1 MNQKFAGIIIFFALT
16 FYLLQ
21 ISANSKVLNNQ
32 PVFKSNKITNAPG
45 NRTPVDKT
53 GDTTIQEINDWENP
67 AINGINKEKPHAYSF
82 LSETKTKN
90 QLIQSLN
97 GIWKFKWSPNPQ
109 SRPVDF
115 YKENY
120 STENWNNILVPGNWE
135 LQGFGIPIYTN
146 ITYPFKRD
154 PPKVTS
160 EPAKNFTSFLQR
172 NPVGS
177 YYTTFIIS
185 ENWNNK
191 QVFINF
197 GGVQSAMYVWVNG
210 QKVGYSENSMSP
222 AEFDIT
228 KYICKGENK
237 LAVEVYRWCDGS
249 YLEDQDIWRMSG
261 IFRDVDLI
269 ARPKTFI
276 SDFFVRAEPNKT
288 FESANL
294 SIALSIDNRSTQNVS
309 GLHADA
315 EVFGFSSHG
324 EIVDLSFNAKVP
336 LIQKS
341 KQASLDLKSF
351 INHPR
356 LWSAETPDLY
366 HLTIKLKNNRNQI
379 VDKTECYFGVRKIE
393 VRRDVFYI
401 NGKAVKLKGV
411 NRHEQHPRTGKHVSR
426 ATMIRDLELMKQAN
440 INMIRTCHYPDDPLF
455 YELCDQYGFY
465 VMDEANQETH
475 GFGIGNKT
483 IGDNPVWKKSHV
495 ERAVSLVQRDKN
507 HPCVIFWSLGNEGG
521 RGQNLIAMADTIRKL
536 DTSRLIYS
544 DTQRDVADLYDE
556 GYLHPADLKNLGERI
571 KDKPVF
577 MREYAHVM
585 GNSGGNLQE
594 YWDVIYTDS
603 SLTGAAIWEWVDQ
616 GLAKKKDGSPLK
628 LTEQPDDYQLKDDEF
643 WAYGGDFGDQPND
656 GNFSIKGLVSS
667 DRKPYPHY
675 YEVQKV
681 YQPIV
686 FKLLNDKN
694 VTINV
699 TNHFDFLSLHNFDF
713 EYEYTANGKSLQRGK
728 FRCDNIL
735 PGTSSN
741 IIIPSLQADTTSSEI
756 VLNIYAK
763 LKSAMPWAEEGFCFA
778 REQFV
783 MNPFAWKKII
793 PAGKMVNATESETQI
808 ELKTGNMSFTLDK
821 KNGSLISW
829 KVNQQ
834 ELLKGKLEPY
844 FWKPPNDNQKHNGY
858 VKELGKWKNAAE
870 NLVIKK
876 VELSKQDNLVSVKFE
891 MNLPTIGANYTLNYQ
906 VNGEGKLQV
915 EADYIPLSDTI
926 PLIPKFGMRVRI
938 PNDYCTID
946 WYGRGPY
953 ENYPDRKTGSL
964 IGLYHSSLQNFITS
978 YPAPQDNA
986 NRGDVRWFS
995 MSTQASKIIKLTGL
1009 QPLCFR
1015 AWPYTEEDLENT
1027 KHDYQL
1033 PKRDFINLNIDLN
1046 IHGVG
1051 GDDTWGAKTM
1061 EKYTNAGNKP
1071 YHYGFILEYSDAN

>member
-1 MNQKFAGIIIFFALT
+1 MKRILQRMSFFLRI
-16 FYLLQ
+16 LL
-21 ISANSKVLNNQ
+21 IPLLVS
-32 PVFKSNKITNAPG
+32 IEINAQ
-45 NRTPVDKT
+45 T
-53 GDTTIQEINDWENP
+53 INDWENP
-67 AINGINKEKPHAYSF
+67 DVNGINKEKPHAYSF
-82 LSETKTKN
+82 LFEEKAN
-90 QLIQSLN
+90 NPLIQSLD
-97 GIWKFKWSPNPQ
+97 GIWKFKWSPDPQ

-120 STENWNNILVPGNWE
+120 STKNWDNILVPGNWE
-135 LQGFGIPIYTN
+135 LQGFGTPIYTN

-160 EPAKNFTSFLQR
+160 EPPKNLTSFQQR
-172 NPVGS
+172 DPVGS
-177 YYTTFIIS
+177 YYTTFTIP
-185 ENWNNK
+185 NGWNNQ
-191 QVFINF
+191 QVFLNF

-210 QKVGYSENSMSP
+210 QRVGYSENSMSP

-228 KYICKGENK
+228 KYIRKGENK

-249 YLEDQDIWRMSG
+249 YLEDQDMWRLSG

-276 SDFFVRAEPNKT
+276 GDFFVNAEPNKT
-288 FESANL
+288 FENADVWVNITL
-294 SIALSIDNRSTQNVS
+294 DNRSAQNVS
-309 GLHADA
+309 GLHIDA
-315 EVFGFSSHG
+315 EISGFSSQDNM
-324 EIVDLSFNAKVP
+324 VDLSFSRQVP
-336 LIQKS
+336 LVQRS
-341 KQASLDLKSF
+341 KQLSFDLKSL

-366 HLTIKLKNNRNQI
+366 HLILKLKNQNNEL
-379 VDKTECYFGVRKIE
+379 VDKAECYFGVRKIE
-393 VRRDVFYI
+393 VRGDVFYI

-426 ATMIRDLELMKQAN
+426 ATMIRDLQLMKQAN

-455 YELCDQYGFY
+455 YELCDRYGFY

-475 GFGIGNKT
+475 GFGIGNKEM
-483 IGDNPVWKKSHV
+483 GDNPLWKKSHV
-495 ERAVSLVQRDKN
+495 ERAVALVQRDKN
-507 HPCVIFWSLGNEGG
+507 HACVIFWSLGNEGG
-521 RGQNLIAMADTIRKL
+521 RGQNLIAMADTVRKL
-536 DTSRLIYS
+536 DSSRLIYS
-544 DTQRDVADLYDE
+544 DTQRNVADLYDE
-556 GYLHPADLKNLGERI
+556 GYLHPTDLKKLGEKI

-594 YWDVIYTDS
+594 YWDVIYADS

-628 LTEQPDDYQLKDDEF
+628 LTERPDDYHLKDDEY

-656 GNFSIKGLVSS
+656 GNFCIKGLVSS

-686 FKLLNDKN
+686 FRLLDDKKMS
-694 VTINV
+694 IQV
-699 TNHFDFLSLHNFDF
+699 TNHFDFLSLRNFDF
-713 EYEYTANGKSLQRGK
+713 EYEYTANGKPIQKGK
-728 FRCDNIL
+728 FNCYNIL
-735 PGTSSN
+735 PGTSSSVS
-741 IIIPSLQADTTSSEI
+741 IPSLQNADTISSEI
-756 VLNIYAK
+756 DLNIYAK
-763 LKSAMPWAEEGFCFA
+763 LKTATLWAEEGFCIA

-783 MNPFAWKKII
+783 VKPFVWERIMS
-793 PAGKMVNATESETQI
+793 AGKMVTVTESDTSI
-808 ELKTGNMSFTLDK
+808 ELKTGSMSCVLNK

-829 KVNQQ
+829 KVDQK

-858 VKELGKWKNAAE
+858 EKELGKWKDAAR
-870 NLVIKK
+870 NLVVKK
-876 VELSKQDNLVSVKFE
+876 VEVSKQDNLAAVRFE
-891 MNLPTIGANYTLNYQ
+891 MNLPTIGANYSLNYQ
-906 VNGEGKLQV
+906 LNGDGKLQV
-915 EADYIPLSDTI
+915 EANYTPLSDTI

-938 PNDYCTID
+938 AADYHSID

-964 IGLYHSSLQNFITS
+964 IGLYHSQLSNFITS

-986 NRGDVRWFS
+986 NRCDVCWFA
-995 MSTQASKIIKLTGL
+995 MSTQNNSMIKIAGL

-1015 AWPYTEEDLENT
+1015 AWPYSEEDLENS

-1033 PKRDFINLNIDLN
+1033 PIRDFINLNIDLN

-1061 EKYTNAGNKP
+1061 EKYTNPGNKP
-1071 YHYGFILEYSDAN
+1071 YHYGFILEYAGGK

>member
-120 STENWNNILVPGNWE
+120 STENWNNILVPGNCE
-135 LQGFGIPIYTN
+135 LQGFGTPIYTN

-154 PPKVTS
+154 PPKLTS
-160 EPAKNFTSFLQR
+160 EPPKNFTSYLQR

-210 QKVGYSENSMSP
+210 QKIGYSENSMSP

-228 KYICKGENK
+228 KYIRKGENK

-507 HPCVIFWSLGNEGG
+507 HPLIIFWSLGNESGYGENHDAMAGWIRPCGASPATRASSTSHDPREGG
-521 RGQNLIAMADTIRKL
+521 RA
-536 DTSRLIYS
+536 
-544 DTQRDVADLYDE
+544 
-556 GYLHPADLKNLGERI
+556 
-571 KDKPVF
+571 
-577 MREYAHVM
+577 
-585 GNSGGNLQE
+585 
-594 YWDVIYTDS
+594 
-603 SLTGAAIWEWVDQ
+603 
-616 GLAKKKDGSPLK
+616 
-628 LTEQPDDYQLKDDEF
+628 
-643 WAYGGDFGDQPND
+643 
-656 GNFSIKGLVSS
+656 
-667 DRKPYPHY
+667 
-675 YEVQKV
+675 
-681 YQPIV
+681 
-686 FKLLNDKN
+686 
-694 VTINV
+694 
-699 TNHFDFLSLHNFDF
+699 
-713 EYEYTANGKSLQRGK
+713 
-728 FRCDNIL
+728 
-735 PGTSSN
+735 
-741 IIIPSLQADTTSSEI
+741 
-756 VLNIYAK
+756 
-763 LKSAMPWAEEGFCFA
+763 
-778 REQFV
+778 
-783 MNPFAWKKII
+783 
-793 PAGKMVNATESETQI
+793 
-808 ELKTGNMSFTLDK
+808 
-821 KNGSLISW
+821 
-829 KVNQQ
+829 
-834 ELLKGKLEPY
+834 
-844 FWKPPNDNQKHNGY
+844 
-858 VKELGKWKNAAE
+858 
-870 NLVIKK
+870 
-876 VELSKQDNLVSVKFE
+876 
-891 MNLPTIGANYTLNYQ
+891 
-906 VNGEGKLQV
+906 
-915 EADYIPLSDTI
+915 
-926 PLIPKFGMRVRI
+926 
-938 PNDYCTID
+938 
-946 WYGRGPY
+946 
-953 ENYPDRKTGSL
+953 
-964 IGLYHSSLQNFITS
+964 
-978 YPAPQDNA
+978 
-986 NRGDVRWFS
+986 
-995 MSTQASKIIKLTGL
+995 
-1009 QPLCFR
+1009 
-1015 AWPYTEEDLENT
+1015 
-1027 KHDYQL
+1027 
-1033 PKRDFINLNIDLN
+1033 
-1046 IHGVG
+1046 
-1051 GDDTWGAKTM
+1051 
-1061 EKYTNAGNKP
+1061 
-1071 YHYGFILEYSDAN
+1071 